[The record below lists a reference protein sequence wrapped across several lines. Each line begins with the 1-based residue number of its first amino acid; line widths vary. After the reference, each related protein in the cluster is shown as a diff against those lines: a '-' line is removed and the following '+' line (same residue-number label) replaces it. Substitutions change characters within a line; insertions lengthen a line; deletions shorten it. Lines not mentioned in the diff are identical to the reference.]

1 MVNNNGFRFG
11 GVMAVCG
18 LLFGSVM
25 AAEFGGPY
33 SPVVRAIKEE
43 AGQFR

>member
-1 MVNNNGFRFG
+1 MINNNGFQFG
-11 GVMAVCG
+11 GAIAVFW

-33 SPVVRAIKEE
+33 SPVERAIKEE
-43 AGQFR
+43 TGQFR

>member
-1 MVNNNGFRFG
+1 MTNNGFQFG
-11 GVMAVCG
+11 GAVVVFW

-25 AAEFGGPY
+25 ASEFGGPY
-33 SPVVRAIKEE
+33 SPVERAIKVE

>member
-11 GVMAVCG
+11 GVVAVCW

-25 AAEFGGPY
+25 ASEFGGPY
-33 SPVVRAIKEE
+33 TPVERAIKEE
-43 AGQFR
+43 VGQFR